1 MGCILIR
8 LHQRLRT
15 NMVLFFALSLGLLH
29 FVHLNSCRSYI
40 ETWGGL
46 LPVQV
51 SITCSATLAAN
62 YSSILLEFHIV
73 PLVVKQVST
82 RDCAGR
88 RL

>member
-8 LHQRLRT
+8 LHQRLRV
-15 NMVLFFALSLGLLH
+15 NMVLFFALSLALLH

-51 SITCSATLAAN
+51 SFTCSATFAVN
-62 YSSILLEFHIV
+62 HSSIVLEVAILFV
-73 PLVVKQVST
+73 
-82 RDCAGR
+82 D
-88 RL
+88 

>member
-1 MGCILIR
+1 MVNSCDLPVVLPCRMGCILIR
-8 LHQRLRT
+8 LHQRLRV

-51 SITCSATLAAN
+51 SVTCSATFAV
-62 YSSILLEFHIV
+62 SSS
-73 PLVVKQVST
+73 ST
-82 RDCAGR
+82 
-88 RL
+88 